1 MKKHHIDMLEAA
13 KNLLANMSSD
23 ELLDEFL
30 ELQEN
35 SCGPTVQDF
44 FQSLMLSTNELY
56 SFVHLNDEKYI
67 YADTY
72 KLDLSEWS
80 IPCILSHST
89 DFDIKSANDD
99 KYHLH
104 PQEMKKNNS
113 FLDEDFDFALAS

>member
-35 SCGPTVQDF
+35 SCGPTVHDF
-44 FQSLMLSTNELY
+44 FQSLMLSTNDLY
-56 SFVHLNDEKYI
+56 GFKSIKNDKDFY
-67 YADTY
+67 DDMY
-72 KLDLSEWS
+72 KMDLSEWS
-80 IPCILSHST
+80 IHCILRHSA
-89 DFDIKSANDD
+89 DFNIKSANDE

-104 PQEMKKNNS
+104 PQEMKKNDS
-113 FLDEDFDFALAS
+113 FLDEDSDFALAS

>member
-1 MKKHHIDMLEAA
+1 MLEAA

-35 SCGPTVQDF
+35 SCGPTVHDF
-44 FQSLMLSTNELY
+44 FQSLMLSTNDLY
-56 SFVHLNDEKYI
+56 GFKPIKNDKDFY
-67 YADTY
+67 DDMY

-80 IPCILSHST
+80 IRCILRYSA
-89 DFDIKSANDD
+89 DFNIKSANDE